1 MEIIFEKGDK
11 NHPVGHGFIYFTDI
25 DGSQKISASY
35 IIFFPIDV
43 QIEKYIPPFL
53 SGQIEGLSSD
63 NTQSFIF
70 PPSPEEVE
78 SVDWINSLADLRND
92 DVVFGGAT
100 KLNDV
105 SIMMIEVKNC
115 MDKYVD
121 LYKSSINIESNT
133 TQEIDYV
140 VYGMMSEQ
148 DLLSEL
154 TILLGR
160 FRYAIEGNDKIT
172 IKETGK
178 KISSIG
184 KYLPENMKIDLL
196 LISAQEKD
204 ESGSILAQL
213 YLERAY
219 SLHKEDYNR
228 VKVLEDKI
236 KGSL

>member
-1 MEIIFEKGDK
+1 MEIFFEKGDK
-11 NHPVGHGFIYFTDI
+11 NHPVGHGFIYFTDTE
-25 DGSQKISASY
+25 DSSKVSASY
-35 IIFFPIDV
+35 VIFFPIDV
-43 QIEKYIPPFL
+43 DISKYIPPFL
-53 SGQIEGLSSD
+53 SGQIEGLSSE

-78 SVDWINSLADLRND
+78 SIEWINNLASLRND
-92 DVVFGGAT
+92 DVIFGGST
-100 KLNDV
+100 KLSDV
-105 SIMMIEVKNC
+105 SIMMTEVKNC
-115 MDKYVD
+115 MDKYID
-121 LYKSSINIESNT
+121 LYKSSINLESNT
-133 TQEIDYV
+133 TDTIDYV
-140 VYGMMSEQ
+140 VYGIMSEQ

-172 IKETGK
+172 IQETDN

-184 KYLPENMKIDLL
+184 KYLPENMNIDLL
-196 LISAQEKD
+196 LNSAKKSD

-219 SLHKEDYNR
+219 SLHKEDYKR

-236 KGSL
+236 KESQ